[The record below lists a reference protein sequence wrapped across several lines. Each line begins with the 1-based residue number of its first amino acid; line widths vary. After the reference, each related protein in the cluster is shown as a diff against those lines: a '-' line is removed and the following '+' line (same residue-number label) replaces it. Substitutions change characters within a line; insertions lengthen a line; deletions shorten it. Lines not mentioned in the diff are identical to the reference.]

1 MLFFWGLLGV
11 GTIANDISL
20 NMTKQFS
27 SSDLVIQQ
35 QKHEAANK
43 TFTSG
48 IAGVVFALFMFIAL
62 IPITFVIRNTKAVGI
77 ILIIFGLIIFW
88 LLRAC

>member
-20 NMTKQFS
+20 NMTKQFR

-35 QKHEAANK
+35 QKHEAGK
-43 TFTSG
+43 
-48 IAGVVFALFMFIAL
+48 
-62 IPITFVIRNTKAVGI
+62 
-77 ILIIFGLIIFW
+77 
-88 LLRAC
+88 

>member
-1 MLFFWGLLGV
+1 MKL
-11 GTIANDISL
+11 
-20 NMTKQFS
+20 
-27 SSDLVIQQ
+27 
-35 QKHEAANK
+35 ANK